1 MGFRYLDRLAS
12 PEQIHGFLELMDL
25 AAGGGDSAQNVF
37 ELSHRLRE
45 SSPMQLCRKRLA
57 RDPEAQRLIQARQLS
72 GPYDTAA
79 LRALPK
85 GSLGHTYATVLGALG
100 YDINFFPEPSF
111 FGNLE
116 TDADYINYRVY
127 ATHDL
132 HHILTGFSL
141 DNFGELGVI
150 SVSVAQFSHPGLAF
164 TDLMALLLN
173 WFRDDTPIDELE
185 THAERAHTAAYAFG
199 RISEGLEMGA
209 NAKPL
214 FALPWEQL
222 MERNLTELRQELQIK
237 AVTSGPWSWSSN
249 PEISAALEGEASFK
263 RGAAVRKSGE
273 ISPRPRD
280 GRQCRSRS
288 DTRLG
293 RRSL

>member
-12 PEQIHGFLELMDL
+12 PEQIQGFLGLMDL
-25 AAGGGDSAQNVF
+25 AAGGGESAQNVF
-37 ELSHRLRE
+37 ELSHRLRD
-45 SSPMQLCRKRLA
+45 SNPMKLCRKRLA
-57 RDPEAQRLIQARQLS
+57 RDPEAERLIQTRQLS
-72 GPYDTAA
+72 GPYNPAA
-79 LRALPK
+79 LKALPK

-111 FGNLE
+111 FSNLE

-164 TDLMALLLN
+164 TDLMSLLLN
-173 WFRDDTPIDELE
+173 WFRDDTPFDELE
-185 THAERAHTAAYAFG
+185 THAERAHTTAYAFG
-199 RISEGLEMGA
+199 RISQGLEMGL

-214 FALPWEQL
+214 FAQPWEEL
-222 MERNLTELRQELQIK
+222 MPHNLDALRQELGID
-237 AVTSGPWSWSSN
+237 AVTSGPWSWHSN
-249 PEISAALEGEASFK
+249 PDL
-263 RGAAVRKSGE
+263 
-273 ISPRPRD
+273 PH
-280 GRQCRSRS
+280 
-288 DTRLG
+288 
-293 RRSL
+293 SLKN

>member
-37 ELSHRLRE
+37 ELSHRLRK

-79 LRALPK
+79 LKALPK

-132 HHILTGFSL
+132 HHILTGCESAS
-141 DNFGELGVI
+141 E
-150 SVSVAQFSHPGLAF
+150 ASHTKGSQGGLI
-164 TDLMALLLN
+164 
-173 WFRDDTPIDELE
+173 R
-185 THAERAHTAAYAFG
+185 
-199 RISEGLEMGA
+199 RISTQRSTFLSLEEGPYGHQKKPLNGQARGPSKGPKAIDKLPISRICDRCRQTGRPGGLE
-209 NAKPL
+209 N
-214 FALPWEQL
+214 LPSHHP
-222 MERNLTELRQELQIK
+222 N
-237 AVTSGPWSWSSN
+237 
-249 PEISAALEGEASFK
+249 K
-263 RGAAVRKSGE
+263 R
-273 ISPRPRD
+273 SPRMEKAPCTA
-280 GRQCRSRS
+280 G
-288 DTRLG
+288 
-293 RRSL
+293 